1 MTGFM
6 DRQTRDIVLAF
17 TLSVLIHAGFLLLSG
32 RIQFGGL
39 GYLQSSVEKAFQVQ
53 ILPEAETRLV
63 RKPRQDVEAER
74 QEQLRRQIR
83 QRQSTLPAL
92 PDVPVLEIEGRLRE
106 DIGNAFDRNLS
117 QKRAT
122 SSEAAAPLPDI
133 LSQSSDQDFQLDILE
148 IARAVGRESPSTKRR
163 SATPEKGDLERQAQ
177 LAGAVASTLKAR
189 LASTP
194 QIAQAPGETLPGG
207 PGAMWRPGLLPP
219 KPIID
224 LSRNVEQPPQV
235 PPLYITPDEE
245 KINRYVSLDQ
255 FLSVELYVYHVPN
268 DPRGYFMVRITPNE
282 KSRQLPAMNKDIVLV
297 LDASA
302 SMGGRTLSLLR
313 TGLKLCLSKL
323 HGGDLFNVVGFKRNV
338 LQFRRGL
345 VPATAANVNEA
356 VDFVDGL
363 EHSGRTD
370 IYRSLEPISQLARG
384 GDHPFVLLLFSD
396 GRPTVGVVDS
406 RAIIN
411 DLTANVKRNT
421 SVFAFG
427 AGGRVNRYLLDL
439 LSYRNKGYVEFS
451 QDYSLMVDQIETM
464 FNSLS
469 DPLLINLSS
478 DYGNVLREDVY
489 PRMLPDLYRNG
500 EVLVFGRY
508 GRQEKFSLRILGEAR
523 GEKKEFVIDLDF
535 PSQDNGPEN
544 LPQLWA
550 FRKIYDLIG
559 QMCQEGE
566 TPERL
571 EEIHRLSAA
580 YGVKTPY
587 YQ

>member
-1 MTGFM
+1 
-6 DRQTRDIVLAF
+6 
-17 TLSVLIHAGFLLLSG
+17 
-32 RIQFGGL
+32 
-39 GYLQSSVEKAFQVQ
+39 
-53 ILPEAETRLV
+53 
-63 RKPRQDVEAER
+63 
-74 QEQLRRQIR
+74 
-83 QRQSTLPAL
+83 
-92 PDVPVLEIEGRLRE
+92 
-106 DIGNAFDRNLS
+106 
-117 QKRAT
+117 
-122 SSEAAAPLPDI
+122 
-133 LSQSSDQDFQLDILE
+133 
-148 IARAVGRESPSTKRR
+148 
-163 SATPEKGDLERQAQ
+163 
-177 LAGAVASTLKAR
+177 
-189 LASTP
+189 
-194 QIAQAPGETLPGG
+194 
-207 PGAMWRPGLLPP
+207 MWRPGLLPP